1 MVEVT
6 ETCQAVYPRTRGRCA
21 SWLLVLDRQIDAI
34 ALPHGLMMVP
44 FNTAGEL
51 ATQEVYRQTV
61 LRPSIV
67 GLCSQLEK

>member
-1 MVEVT
+1 
-6 ETCQAVYPRTRGRCA
+6 
-21 SWLLVLDRQIDAI
+21 VLDRQIDAI

-51 ATQEVYRQTV
+51 ATQEVYRQTA